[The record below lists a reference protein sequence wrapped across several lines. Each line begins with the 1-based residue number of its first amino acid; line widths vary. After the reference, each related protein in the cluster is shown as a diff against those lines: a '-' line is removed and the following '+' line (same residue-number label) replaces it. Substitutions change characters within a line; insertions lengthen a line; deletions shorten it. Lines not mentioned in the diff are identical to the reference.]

1 MHSDLSQL
9 LIKKKTNQQQ
19 KLKKQAANLLNINSI
34 LHLRTQYSNRGGGKS
49 LVLPA
54 ETEERVKRRALSA
67 CQDNLRKVV
76 DLERKLPQMAEFFAT
91 GKKDNARQL
100 FSEIKLGEE
109 EVIKARRLVSQELA
123 EIGAILVSREDFL
136 RFTNLTSEIADFAEG
151 VAFYLVQLMEYNWSV
166 PGDIRQELVKLS
178 GAVLDSVLKLRET
191 MMTLTYG
198 PTKTLE
204 KAKDVEIAERIVDD
218 IYRAL
223 VLRVLNSK
231 LDVPVILLLKD
242 VLQMLENSADKAEDA
257 ADAART
263 LSFIM

>member
-1 MHSDLSQL
+1 MAGSQ
-9 LIKKKTNQQQ
+9 
-19 KLKKQAANLLNINSI
+19 
-34 LHLRTQYSNRGGGKS
+34 

-54 ETEERVKRRALSA
+54 ETEERVKRRALNA

-76 DLERKLPQMAEFFAT
+76 DLERKMPQMVDFFAT

-136 RFTNLTSEIADFAEG
+136 RFTNLTSEIADFSEG
-151 VAFYLVQLMEYNWSV
+151 IAFYLVEIMEHNWTVSS
-166 PGDIRQELVKLS
+166 DIKRDLVKLS
-178 GAVLDSVLKLRET
+178 EAVLDSVLKLRET

-204 KAKDVEIAERIVDD
+204 KAKDVEIAERVVDD

-223 VLRVLNSK
+223 AIKVLNSK
-231 LDVPVILLLKD
+231 LDVPAILLLRD
-242 VLQMLENSADKAEDA
+242 VLQLLENSADKAEDA